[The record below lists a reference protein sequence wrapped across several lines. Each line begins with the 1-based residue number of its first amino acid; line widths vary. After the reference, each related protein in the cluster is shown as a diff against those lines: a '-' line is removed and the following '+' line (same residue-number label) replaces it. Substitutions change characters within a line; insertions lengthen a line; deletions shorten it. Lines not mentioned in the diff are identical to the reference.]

1 MSVSYVGELFGR
13 ESILASLSNRLEIAL
28 KGKGCIDLLH
38 GDAGIGKSAIINK
51 FATLHPEVQTLYVQC
66 SALTDADDL
75 YKPCSDLL
83 NSIESIKW
91 HEQSKVKKFFGS
103 FNMMNCKIYCDK

>member
-13 ESILASLSNRLEIAL
+13 DSILDSLSNRLEIAL

-51 FATLHPEVQTLYVQC
+51 FAVLHPEVQTLYVQC

-91 HEQSKVKKFFGS
+91 QEQSKV
-103 FNMMNCKIYCDK
+103 